1 MNIVAIAHRALSD
14 FFVAPEISSLGA
26 RRLPARDVIDAIQK
40 GGTAGGGVDALAKEL
55 RYWDKARTAENQY
68 AGAVGEGRRCL
79 VAFADPAPA
88 RSLFFGVERM
98 SATVDFAPDAQADTA
113 SNGRRVYVYQP
124 DLGDEDALVAK
135 ALKGAFFEAVLA
147 SPARRDRGATMP
159 MTFYVSDEF
168 HRFITSD
175 ASHGEQ
181 NFLDRCRSYGAACV
195 LATQSDA
202 SVRHSLV
209 LAGEPSPDTA
219 IRLLLTNT
227 ATKLTFRST
236 EGGVRDL
243 LDGICPGEGPHRV
256 TAIRPPAGLRPG
268 ECYASLPD
276 GRFRAEAATA
286 FRAACTSARAGRQ
299 PLMRPPQEAG
309 RRRRLRAVEK
319 P

>member
-1 MNIVAIAHRALSD
+1 MNVLAIAHRALAD
-14 FFVAPEISSLGA
+14 FFVASEITSAGA
-26 RRLPARDVIDAIQK
+26 RRLPARDIIKALQK
-40 GGTAGGGVDALAKEL
+40 GDPAEDDSGIRAIGQEL
-55 RYWDKARTAENQY
+55 RYWDRARDASNQY
-68 AGAVGEGRRCL
+68 AGALGEGRRCF

-98 SATVDFAPDAQADTA
+98 SATVDFAPDAQAETLSSTRA
-113 SNGRRVYVYQP
+113 VYVYQP
-124 DLGDEDALVAK
+124 ALDDEDALIAK

-147 SPARRDRGATMP
+147 SPARRDRGGQMP
-159 MTFYVSDEF
+159 LAFYVADEF

-175 ASHGEQ
+175 SAHGEQ

-202 SVRHSLV
+202 SVRHALV

-227 ATKLTFRST
+227 ATKLAFRST

-256 TAIRPPAGLRPG
+256 TAIRPPSGLRPG

-276 GRFRAEAATA
+276 GRFERRQLRQFEPPTRAP
-286 FRAACTSARAGRQ
+286 G
-299 PLMRPPQEAG
+299 P
-309 RRRRLRAVEK
+309 AVCR
-319 P
+319 